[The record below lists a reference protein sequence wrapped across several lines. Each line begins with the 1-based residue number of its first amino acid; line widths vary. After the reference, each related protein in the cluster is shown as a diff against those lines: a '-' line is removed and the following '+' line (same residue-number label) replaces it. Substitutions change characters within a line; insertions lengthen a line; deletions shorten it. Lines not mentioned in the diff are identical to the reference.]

1 MKRKV
6 LEPEQF
12 IRLLRMTFKENVK
25 VGNSTGAEQAVLY
38 LLAGVTGLRRRELL
52 YLTWD
57 NICLSED
64 NAFLRVPSKLAK
76 NHKQAEQPI
85 APATVAIL
93 QSLKHP

>member
-38 LLAGVTGLRRRELL
+38 LLAGVTGLRRRRVAVPDMGQ
-52 YLTWD
+52 YMPVRGQ
-57 NICLSED
+57 CLSQST
-64 NAFLRVPSKLAK
+64 V
-76 NHKQAEQPI
+76 QAGEK
-85 APATVAIL
+85 
-93 QSLKHP
+93 S